1 MIRMSKEDTMRRS
14 TLAALMLAL
23 AMLPV
28 PGAAQTVTLKLSHF
42 VPPVAPPH
50 ATFLAPWAA
59 KVEKDS
65 GGKLKVQIFPSMQL
79 GGTPP
84 QLIDQIRDGVVD
96 IGWTVVG
103 YTAGRFP
110 KTEVMEVPFL
120 HTNARSTTL
129 ALQDYYE
136 KHLREEYKDY
146 HVLLLHVH
154 GGALV
159 HANKPIVKLEDYKG
173 LKIRTPNR
181 GGSVFLRGVGA
192 SPVGAPV
199 PEVPQMLSKGVIEG
213 ALLPY
218 EIANPLKVHELVKFH
233 SEFAGPMP
241 RIGTTVFLFG
251 MNKKKYESLPPD
263 LKKVIDDNSGRHIA
277 EMAGV
282 NWDNIE
288 KPGKEAAQKAGNQFP
303 MMPVAEVDRVRAA
316 VKPEIEKFLKE
327 LSAAGFD
334 ANALYADAQALLA
347 KYAK

>member
-1 MIRMSKEDTMRRS
+1 MMRRS
-14 TLAALMLAL
+14 LTALLLACVL
-23 AMLPV
+23 LPL
-28 PGAAQTVTLKLSHF
+28 PAAAQTITLKLSHF
-42 VPPVAPPH
+42 VPAVAPPH

-59 KVEKDS
+59 KVEKES
-65 GGKLKVQIFPSMQL
+65 GGRLKIQIYPSMQL

-84 QLIDQIRDGVVD
+84 QLVDQIRDGVVD
-96 IGWTVVG
+96 IGWTVTG

-110 KTEVMEVPFL
+110 KTEVFEVPFL
-120 HTNARSTTL
+120 HTNALGTTL

-159 HANKPIVKLEDYKG
+159 HASKPILKLEDYKG

-218 EIANPLKVHELVKFH
+218 EIANPLKVHELVKYH
-233 SEFAGPMP
+233 SEFAGPQP

-251 MNKKKYESLPPD
+251 MNKKAYESLPPD
-263 LKKVIDDNSGRHIA
+263 LKKVIDANSGRHIA
-277 EMAGV
+277 AMAGQ

-288 KPGKEAAQKAGNQFP
+288 KPGKAAAAKAGNQFP
-303 MMPVAEVDRVRAA
+303 MMPAAEVERVRAA
-316 VKPEIEKFLKE
+316 VKPEIDKFLKE
-327 LSAAGFD
+327 LSASGFD
-334 ANALYADAQALLA
+334 AAALYAEVQALIA
-347 KYAK
+347 KHTK

>member
-1 MIRMSKEDTMRRS
+1 MKRVSLTALLLAC
-14 TLAALMLAL
+14 TLLA
-23 AMLPV
+23 V
-28 PGAAQTVTLKLSHF
+28 PAPAQEVTLKLHHF

-59 KVEKDS
+59 RVEKES
-65 GGKLKVQIFPSMQL
+65 GGRLKVQIYPSMQL

-84 QLIDQIRDGVVD
+84 QLVDQIKDGVVD

-110 KTEVMEVPFL
+110 KTEVFEIPFI
-120 HTNARSTTL
+120 HTTARATTL
-129 ALQDYYE
+129 ALQDFYE

-159 HANKPIVKLEDYKG
+159 HAGKPIVKLEDYKG
-173 LKIRTPNR
+173 MKIRTPNR

-199 PEVPQMLSKGVIEG
+199 PEVPQMLSKGVVDG

-218 EIANPLKVHELVKFH
+218 EIARPLKVHELVKYH
-233 SEFAGPMP
+233 SEFAGPQP

-251 MNKKKYESLPPD
+251 MNKQSYERLPAD
-263 LKKVIDDNSGRHIA
+263 LKKVIDNNSGRHIA
-277 EMAGV
+277 EWAGQ
-282 NWDNIE
+282 NWDDIE
-288 KPGKEAAQKAGNQFP
+288 KPGRAAAEQAGNHFP
-303 MMPVAEVDRVRAA
+303 VMPLAEVQRVRAA
-316 VKPEIEKFLKE
+316 VKPEIDKFLKE
-327 LSAAGFD
+327 LSAGGFD
-334 ANALYADAQALLA
+334 ANALLAEAQALID
-347 KYAK
+347 KYSK

>member
-1 MIRMSKEDTMRRS
+1 MTRFGLSALLIA
-14 TLAALMLAL
+14 TLAFTSPA
-23 AMLPV
+23 
-28 PGAAQTVTLKLSHF
+28 AAQTITLKLHHF

-59 KVEKDS
+59 KVEKES
-65 GGKLKVQIFPSMQL
+65 GGRLKVQIYPAMQL

-96 IGWTVVG
+96 IGWTLPG

-120 HTNARSTTL
+120 HTNALTTTL

-146 HVLLLHVH
+146 HVILLHVH

-159 HANKPIVKLEDYKG
+159 HAGKPITRLEDYRG

-192 SPVGAPV
+192 SAVGAPV
-199 PEVPQMLSKGVIEG
+199 PEVPQMLSKGVIDG

-218 EIANPLKVHELVKFH
+218 EIARPLKVHELVKFH
-233 SEFAGPMP
+233 SEFAGPQP
-241 RIGTTVFLFG
+241 RIATSVFLFA
-251 MNKKKYESLPPD
+251 MNKKTYESLPGD
-263 LKKVIDDNSGRHIA
+263 LKKVIDANSGRHIA
-277 EMAGV
+277 EMAGR
-282 NWDNIE
+282 NWDEIE
-288 KPGKEAAQKAGNQFP
+288 KPGKDAAQKAGNQFP
-303 MMPVAEVDRVRAA
+303 VMPESEVEKVRAA
-316 VKPEIEKFLKE
+316 VRPEIDKFLKE
-327 LSAAGFD
+327 LSATGFD
-334 ANALYADAQALLA
+334 ANALYAEAQALIK
-347 KYAK
+347 KYMK

>member
-1 MIRMSKEDTMRRS
+1 MKRWSVIPLV
-14 TLAALMLAL
+14 LAFAV
-23 AMLPV
+23 LPA
-28 PGAAQTVTLKLSHF
+28 PAAAQTITMKLHHF

-59 KVEKDS
+59 KVERES
-65 GGKLKVQIFPSMQL
+65 GGRLKIQVFPSMQL

-84 QLIDQIRDGVVD
+84 QLIDQIKDGVVD
-96 IGWTVVG
+96 IGWTVAG

-120 HTNARSTTL
+120 HTNALGTTL
-129 ALQDYYE
+129 ALQDYFE
-136 KHLREEYKDY
+136 KHLRDEYRDY

-159 HANKPIVKLEDYKG
+159 HAGKPILKLQDYRG

-199 PEVPQMLSKGVIEG
+199 PEVPQMLSKGVVDG

-218 EIANPLKVHELVKFH
+218 EIANPLKVHELVKHH
-233 SEFAGPMP
+233 SEFAGPQP
-241 RIGTTVFLFG
+241 RIGTTVFVFA
-251 MNKKKYESLPPD
+251 MNKKRYEGLPAD
-263 LKKVIDDNSGRHIA
+263 LKTVIDANSGRHIA
-277 EMAGV
+277 AMAGQ
-282 NWDNIE
+282 NWDDIE
-288 KPGKEAAQKAGNQFP
+288 KPGKDAAAKAGNSFHV
-303 MMPVAEVDRVRAA
+303 MPLAEVERVRAA
-316 VKPEIEKFLKE
+316 VRPEMDRFLKD

-334 ANALYADAQALLA
+334 ANALYAEAQALIA
-347 KYAK
+347 KYTK

>member
-1 MIRMSKEDTMRRS
+1 MKRRS
-14 TLAALMLAL
+14 LTALVLAFML
-23 AMLPV
+23 LPL
-28 PGAAQTVTLKLSHF
+28 PAAAQTITLKLSHF

-59 KVEKDS
+59 KVEKES
-65 GGKLKVQIFPSMQL
+65 GGRLKVQIFPSMQL

-84 QLIDQIRDGVVD
+84 QLIDQIKDGVVD
-96 IGWTVVG
+96 IGWTLPG

-110 KTEVMEVPFL
+110 RTEVIEIPFL
-120 HTNARSTTL
+120 HTSALATTL

-136 KHLREEYKDY
+136 KHLRDEYKDY

-159 HANKPIVKLEDYKG
+159 HAGKPIVKLEDYKG

-199 PEVPQMLSKGVIEG
+199 PEVPQMLSKGVIDG

-233 SEFAGPMP
+233 SEFAGPQS
-241 RIGTTVFLFG
+241 RVGTSVFLFA
-251 MNKKKYESLPPD
+251 MNKKRYESLPPD
-263 LKKVIDDNSGRHIA
+263 LRAVIDANSGRHIA
-277 EMAGV
+277 AMAGQ

-288 KPGKEAAQKAGNQFP
+288 KPGKDAAAKAGNTFP
-303 MMPVAEVDRVRAA
+303 IMPRAEVDRVRAA
-316 VKPEIEKFLKE
+316 VKPEIDKFLKE

-334 ANALYADAQALLA
+334 ANAFYAEVQALIA
-347 KYAK
+347 KHTK

>member
-1 MIRMSKEDTMRRS
+1 MKRRN
-14 TLAALMLAL
+14 LVALMVAAVLVP
-23 AMLPV
+23 LPA
-28 PGAAQTVTLKLSHF
+28 AAQTVTLKLSHF

-59 KVEKDS
+59 KVEKES
-65 GGKLKVQIFPSMQL
+65 GGRLKVQIYPSMQL

-96 IGWTVVG
+96 IGWTLPG

-110 KTEVMEVPFL
+110 KTEVFEIPFL
-120 HTNARSTTL
+120 HTSALATTL

-136 KHLREEYKDY
+136 KHLRDEYKDY

-159 HANKPIVKLEDYKG
+159 HAGKPIVKLEDYKG
-173 LKIRTPNR
+173 LKIRTANR

-199 PEVPQMLSKGVIEG
+199 PEVPQMLSKGVIDG

-218 EIANPLKVHELVKFH
+218 EIANPLKVHELVKYH
-233 SEFAGPMP
+233 SEFAGPQP
-241 RIGTTVFLFG
+241 RVGTSVFLFA
-251 MNKKKYESLPPD
+251 MNKKAYESLPPD
-263 LKKVIDDNSGRHIA
+263 LKKVIDANSGRHIA
-277 EMAGV
+277 AMAGQ

-288 KPGKEAAQKAGNQFP
+288 KPGRDAAVKAGNQFP
-303 MMPVAEVDRVRAA
+303 VMPVAEVERVRAA
-316 VKPEIEKFLKE
+316 VKPEIDKFIKE
-327 LSAAGFD
+327 LSGAAGFD
-334 ANALYADAQALLA
+334 AAALYADGQALIA
-347 KYAK
+347 KHSK

>member
-1 MIRMSKEDTMRRS
+1 MIRWIV
-14 TLAALMLAL
+14 AALILAL
-23 AMLPV
+23 PLLPA
-28 PGAAQTVTLKLSHF
+28 PGDAQTVTLKLSHF

-59 KVEKDS
+59 KVEKES

-120 HTNARSTTL
+120 HTTARATTL

-136 KHLREEYKDY
+136 KHLRDEYKDY

-159 HANKPIVKLEDYKG
+159 HASKPIVKLEDYRG

-181 GGSVFLRGVGA
+181 GGSVFLRAVGA
-192 SPVGAPV
+192 NPVGAPV
-199 PEVPQMLSKGVIEG
+199 PEVPQMLSKGVIDG

-218 EIANPLKVHELVKFH
+218 EIANPLKVHELVKHH
-233 SEFAGPMP
+233 SEFAGPQP

-251 MNKKKYESLPPD
+251 MNKQKYESLPPD
-263 LKKVIDDNSGRHIA
+263 LKKVIDDNSGRRIA
-277 EMAGV
+277 EMAGQ

-288 KPGKEAAQKAGNQFP
+288 KPGKEAAQKAGNNFP
-303 MMPVAEVDRVRAA
+303 VMPVAEVDRVRAA
-316 VKPEIEKFLKE
+316 VKPEIDKFLKE

-334 ANALYADAQALLA
+334 ANALYAEAQALLA

>member
-1 MIRMSKEDTMRRS
+1 MMRWL
-14 TLAALMLAL
+14 LAVLILAL
-23 AMLPV
+23 ATPMPA
-28 PGAAQTVTLKLSHF
+28 AAQTVTLKLSHF

-59 KVEKDS
+59 KVEKES

-120 HTNARSTTL
+120 HTTARATTL

-136 KHLREEYKDY
+136 KHLRDEYKDY

-159 HANKPIVKLEDYKG
+159 HAGKPITKLEDYRG

-181 GGSVFLRGVGA
+181 GGSVFLRAVGA
-192 SPVGAPV
+192 NPVGAPV
-199 PEVPQMLSKGVIEG
+199 PEVPQMLSKGVIDG

-218 EIANPLKVHELVKFH
+218 EIANPLKVHELVKHH
-233 SEFAGPMP
+233 SEFAGPQP

-263 LKKVIDDNSGRHIA
+263 LKKVIDDNSGRKIA
-277 EMAGV
+277 EWAGQ
-282 NWDNIE
+282 NWDDIE
-288 KPGKEAAQKAGNQFP
+288 KPGKAAAEKAGNNFP
-303 MMPVAEVDRVRAA
+303 VMPVAEVDRVRAA
-316 VKPEIEKFLKE
+316 VKPEIDKFLKE

-334 ANALYADAQALLA
+334 ANALYAEAQALLA

>member
-1 MIRMSKEDTMRRS
+1 MMRRS
-14 TLAALMLAL
+14 LSALLLAL
-23 AMLPV
+23 ALVPLPA
-28 PGAAQTVTLKLSHF
+28 AAQTITLKLSHF

-59 KVEKDS
+59 KVEKES
-65 GGKLKVQIFPSMQL
+65 GGRLKVQIYPSMQL

-84 QLIDQIRDGVVD
+84 QLIDQIKDGVVD
-96 IGWTVVG
+96 LGWTLPG

-110 KTEVMEVPFL
+110 KTEVFEIPFI
-120 HTNARSTTL
+120 HTSARATTL
-129 ALQDYYE
+129 ALQEYQE
-136 KHLREEYKDY
+136 KHLRDEYKDY
-146 HVLLLHVH
+146 HVILLHVH

-159 HANKPIVKLEDYKG
+159 HASKPIVKLEDYKG

-199 PEVPQMLSKGVIEG
+199 PEVPQMLSKGVIDG

-233 SEFAGPMP
+233 SEFAGAQP
-241 RIGTTVFLFG
+241 RIGTSVFLFG
-251 MNKKKYESLPPD
+251 MNRKAYEGLPAD
-263 LKKVIDDNSGRHIA
+263 LRKVIDANSGRHIA
-277 EMAGV
+277 EMAGQ

-288 KPGKEAAQKAGNQFP
+288 KPGKDAAVKAGGQFP
-303 MMPVAEVDRVRAA
+303 VMPAAEVERVRAA
-316 VKPEIEKFLKE
+316 VKPEIDKFLKE

-334 ANALYADAQALLA
+334 AAALYAEAQALIA
-347 KYAK
+347 KHSK

>member
-1 MIRMSKEDTMRRS
+1 MTRWICTALLLM
-14 TLAALMLAL
+14 AAA
-23 AMLPV
+23 LPV
-28 PGAAQTVTLKLSHF
+28 PVAAQTVTLKLSHF

-59 KVEKDS
+59 KVEKES

-84 QLIDQIRDGVVD
+84 QLIDQIKDGVVD
-96 IGWTVVG
+96 IGWTVTG

-110 KTEVMEVPFL
+110 RTEVMEVPFL
-120 HTNARSTTL
+120 HTNARGTTL
-129 ALQDYYE
+129 ALQDYAE
-136 KHLREEYKDY
+136 KHLQDEYKDY

-159 HANKPIVKLEDYKG
+159 HASKPITKLEDYKG

-192 SPVGAPV
+192 SAVGAPV
-199 PEVPQMLSKGVIEG
+199 PEVPQMLSKGVVDG

-218 EIANPLKVHELVKFH
+218 EIANPLKVHELVKYH
-233 SEFAGPMP
+233 SEFAGPQP
-241 RIGTTVFLFG
+241 RIGTTVFLFA
-251 MNKKKYESLPPD
+251 MNKKKYESLPAD
-263 LKKVIDDNSGRHIA
+263 LKKVIDDNSGRKIA

-288 KPGKEAAQKAGNQFP
+288 KPGKDAAAKAGNSFP
-303 MMPVAEVDRVRAA
+303 VMPVAEVDRVRAA
-316 VKPEIEKFLKE
+316 VKPEIDKFLKE
-327 LSAAGFD
+327 LSGAGFD
-334 ANALYADAQALLA
+334 ANALYGEAQALVN
-347 KYAK
+347 KYSK

>member
-1 MIRMSKEDTMRRS
+1 MKHWAFTVLL
-14 TLAALMLAL
+14 LAVAAFP
-23 AMLPV
+23 APA
-28 PGAAQTVTLKLSHF
+28 PAQTVTLKLSHF

-59 KVEKDS
+59 KVEKES
-65 GGKLKVQIFPSMQL
+65 GGKLKIQIFPSMQL

-84 QLIDQIRDGVVD
+84 QLIDQIKDGVVD
-96 IGWTVVG
+96 IGWTVAG

-120 HTNARSTTL
+120 HTTALGTTL
-129 ALQDYYE
+129 AVQDYFE
-136 KHLREEYKDY
+136 KHLQDEYKDY

-159 HANKPIVKLEDYKG
+159 HASKPILKLEDYRG

-181 GGSVFLRGVGA
+181 GGSVFLRAVGA
-192 SPVGAPV
+192 SAVGAPV
-199 PEVPQMLSKGVIEG
+199 PEVPQMLSKGVVDG

-233 SEFAGPMP
+233 SEFAGPQP
-241 RIGTTVFLFG
+241 RIGTTVFVFA
-251 MNKKKYESLPPD
+251 MNKKKYEGLPPD
-263 LKKVIDDNSGRHIA
+263 LKKVIDDNSRRRIA
-277 EMAGV
+277 EMAGR

-288 KPGKEAAQKAGNQFP
+288 KPGKDAAVKAGNQFP
-303 MMPVAEVDRVRAA
+303 VMPVAEVDRVRAA
-316 VKPEIEKFLKE
+316 VKPEIDKFLKE

-334 ANALYADAQALLA
+334 ANALYAEAQALVN
-347 KYAK
+347 KYSK

>member
-1 MIRMSKEDTMRRS
+1 MTRWM
-14 TLAALMLAL
+14 LAALMLAI
-23 AMLPV
+23 ATLPT
-28 PGAAQTVTLKLSHF
+28 PAAAQTVTLKLSHF

-59 KVEKDS
+59 KVEKES

-120 HTNARSTTL
+120 HTSARATTL

-136 KHLREEYKDY
+136 KHLRDEYKDY

-159 HANKPIVKLEDYKG
+159 HASKPITKLEDYRG

-192 SPVGAPV
+192 NPVGAPV
-199 PEVPQMLSKGVIEG
+199 PEVPQMLSKGVIDG

-218 EIANPLKVHELVKFH
+218 EIANPLKVHELVKQH
-233 SEFAGPMP
+233 SEFAGPQP

-263 LKKVIDDNSGRHIA
+263 LKKVIDDNSGRKIA
-277 EMAGV
+277 EWAGQ
-282 NWDNIE
+282 NWDDIE
-288 KPGKEAAQKAGNQFP
+288 KPGKAAAEKAGNQFP
-303 MMPVAEVDRVRAA
+303 IMPAAEVDRVRAA
-316 VKPEIEKFLKE
+316 VKPEIDKFLKE

-334 ANALYADAQALLA
+334 ANALYAEVQAMLA
-347 KYAK
+347 KYGK

>member
-1 MIRMSKEDTMRRS
+1 MRR
-14 TLAALMLAL
+14 LPLVALLAL
-23 AMLPV
+23 LVALV
-28 PGAAQTVTLKLSHF
+28 GAWSPATAQEITLKLHHF

-59 KVEKDS
+59 KVEKES
-65 GGKLKVQIFPSMQL
+65 GGRIKIQLFPSMQL

-84 QLIDQIRDGVVD
+84 QLIDQIKDGVVD
-96 IGWTVVG
+96 IGWTVAG

-120 HTNARSTTL
+120 HTNALGTTL
-129 ALQDYYE
+129 ALQDFQE
-136 KHLREEYKDY
+136 KYLRDEYKDY

-159 HANKPIVKLEDYKG
+159 HASKPIVKLEDYKG

-199 PEVPQMLSKGVIEG
+199 PEVPQMLSKGVVDG

-218 EIANPLKVHELVKFH
+218 EIANPLKVHELVKYH
-233 SEFAGPMP
+233 SEFAGTQP
-241 RIGTTVFLFG
+241 RIGTTVFIFA
-251 MNKKKYESLPPD
+251 MNKKRYESLPAD
-263 LKKVIDDNSGRHIA
+263 LKKVIDANSGRHIA
-277 EMAGV
+277 AMAGQ

-288 KPGKEAAQKAGNQFP
+288 KPGKEAAQKAGNNFP
-303 MMPVAEVDRVRAA
+303 VMPASEVERVRAA
-316 VKPEIEKFLKE
+316 VRPEIDKFLKE
-327 LSAAGFD
+327 LSGAGFD
-334 ANALYADAQALLA
+334 ASALYADAQALVK
-347 KYAK
+347 KYTK